1 MKAKDKHTVHIGS
14 KIPISRSENVN
25 SIINKIHEELK
36 FINAVEIVDRPES
49 FTLSSISI
57 TKDDS
62 RLLMNTIFEVEE

>member
-36 FINAVEIVDRPES
+36 FINEYDI
-49 FTLSSISI
+49 
-57 TKDDS
+57 
-62 RLLMNTIFEVEE
+62 